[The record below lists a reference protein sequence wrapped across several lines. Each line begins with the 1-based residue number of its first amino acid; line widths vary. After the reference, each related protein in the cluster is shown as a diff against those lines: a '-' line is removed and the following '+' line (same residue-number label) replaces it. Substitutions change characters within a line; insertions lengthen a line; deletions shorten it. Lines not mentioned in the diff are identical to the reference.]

1 MGFMMQIRPEALK
14 RIREDYPVGSTVE
27 AVELLSQQR
36 KVPAG
41 TRGRVLAIDKDGSIH
56 CLFENGMNI
65 CCVWGFDEIK
75 RID

>member
-1 MGFMMQIRPEALK
+1 MGFMMQIRPEVLK
-14 RIREDYPVGSTVE
+14 KIREDYPVGSAVE

-41 TRGRVLAIDKDGSIH
+41 TWGRVMAIDKDGSIH

-65 CCVWGFDEIK
+65 CCIWGFDEIK

>member
-1 MGFMMQIRPEALK
+1 MGFVMKIRPEVLK
-14 RIREDYPVGSTVE
+14 KIREDYPVGSTVE

-41 TRGRVLAIDKDGSIH
+41 TRGRVLAINKDGSIH
-56 CLFENGMNI
+56 CSFENGMNI
-65 CCVWGFDEIK
+65 CCFWGFDEIK

>member
-1 MGFMMQIRPEALK
+1 MFSMRIKPEVLK
-14 RIREDYPVGSTVE
+14 KIREDYPVGSTVE

-41 TRGRVLAIDKDGSIH
+41 TRGRVLAVDNCGTVY
-56 CLFENGMNI
+56 CAFENNVSLG
-65 CCVWGFDEIK
+65 CVWGFDVIR